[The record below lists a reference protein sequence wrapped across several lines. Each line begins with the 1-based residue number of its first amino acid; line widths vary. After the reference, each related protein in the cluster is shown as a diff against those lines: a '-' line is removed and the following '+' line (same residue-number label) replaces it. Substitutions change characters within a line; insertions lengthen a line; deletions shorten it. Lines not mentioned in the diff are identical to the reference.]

1 MKRVGIIICDRY
13 HTCAGGKCLRSL
25 RELHWPQ
32 ARRSALKRLTDA
44 IQWGVKLRCERRA
57 MLRCRGRIIAID
69 DLCKRELCEAYG
81 LQDSEVFV
89 AYNGVD
95 HERFNPESARPWRE
109 ELRGQHGIADDALST
124 ALLTFDCPCFVA
136 PAMNSRMWKHPATVE
151 NVRRLKE
158 RGVVF
163 IGPAEGPLACRDE
176 EGPGRMAEPAEIVER
191 LEEFFRAG
199 KRS

>member
-1 MKRVGIIICDRY
+1 MTSRSEPDRPLADKVVCLGVTGGIAAYKAAELCSMLVKRGAEV
-13 HTCAGGKCLRSL
+13 HVLMTAA
-25 RELHWPQ
+25 
-32 ARRSALKRLTDA
+32 ARRFVGELTFETLSHNPVVTELFSRSAEYDPEHVALA
-44 IQWGVKLRCERRA
+44 RRA
-57 MLRCRGRIIAID
+57 
-69 DLCKRELCEAYG
+69 
-81 LQDSEVFV
+81 STVVV
-89 AYNGVD
+89 APATANIL
-95 HERFNPESARPWRE
+95 AKMAC
-109 ELRGQHGIADDALST
+109 GIADDALST

-191 LEEFFRAG
+191 LVEFFRAG

>member
-1 MKRVGIIICDRY
+1 MTSRSEPDRPLADKVVCLGVTGGIAAYKAAELCSMLVKRGAEV
-13 HTCAGGKCLRSL
+13 HVLMTAA
-25 RELHWPQ
+25 
-32 ARRSALKRLTDA
+32 ARRFVGELTFETLSHNPVVTELFSRSAEYDPEHVALA
-44 IQWGVKLRCERRA
+44 RRA
-57 MLRCRGRIIAID
+57 SA
-69 DLCKRELCEAYG
+69 
-81 LQDSEVFV
+81 VVV
-89 AYNGVD
+89 APATANIL
-95 HERFNPESARPWRE
+95 AKMAC
-109 ELRGQHGIADDALST
+109 GIADDALST

-191 LEEFFRAG
+191 LVEFFRAG

>member
-1 MKRVGIIICDRY
+1 MTSRSEPDRPLADKVVCLGVTGGIAAYKAAELCSMLVKRGAEV
-13 HTCAGGKCLRSL
+13 HVLMTAA
-25 RELHWPQ
+25 
-32 ARRSALKRLTDA
+32 ARRFVGELTFETLSHNPVVTELFSRSAEYDPEHVALA
-44 IQWGVKLRCERRA
+44 RRA
-57 MLRCRGRIIAID
+57 SA
-69 DLCKRELCEAYG
+69 
-81 LQDSEVFV
+81 VVV
-89 AYNGVD
+89 APATANIL
-95 HERFNPESARPWRE
+95 AKMAC
-109 ELRGQHGIADDALST
+109 GIADDALST
-124 ALLTFDCPCFVA
+124 ALLTFDCPCFAA

-191 LEEFFRAG
+191 LVEFFRAG

>member
-1 MKRVGIIICDRY
+1 MSSPNEADRPLACKVVCLGVTGGIAAYKAAELCSMLVKRGAEV
-13 HTCAGGKCLRSL
+13 HVLMTAA
-25 RELHWPQ
+25 
-32 ARRSALKRLTDA
+32 ARRFVGELTFETLSHNPVITELFSRSAEYDPEHVALA
-44 IQWGVKLRCERRA
+44 RRA
-57 MLRCRGRIIAID
+57 SA
-69 DLCKRELCEAYG
+69 A
-81 LQDSEVFV
+81 VV
-89 AYNGVD
+89 APATANIL
-95 HERFNPESARPWRE
+95 AKMAC
-109 ELRGQHGIADDALST
+109 GIADDALST

>member
-1 MKRVGIIICDRY
+1 LSSPNEADRPLACKVVCLGVTGGIAAYKAAELCSMLVKRGAEV
-13 HTCAGGKCLRSL
+13 HVLMTAA
-25 RELHWPQ
+25 
-32 ARRSALKRLTDA
+32 ARRFVGELTFETLSHNPVITELFSRSAEYDPEHVALA
-44 IQWGVKLRCERRA
+44 RRA
-57 MLRCRGRIIAID
+57 SA
-69 DLCKRELCEAYG
+69 A
-81 LQDSEVFV
+81 VV
-89 AYNGVD
+89 APATANIL
-95 HERFNPESARPWRE
+95 AKMAC
-109 ELRGQHGIADDALST
+109 GIADDALST

>member
-1 MKRVGIIICDRY
+1 MSSPNEADRPLAGKVVCLGVTGGIAAYKAAELCSMLVKRGAEV
-13 HTCAGGKCLRSL
+13 HVLMTAA
-25 RELHWPQ
+25 
-32 ARRSALKRLTDA
+32 ARRFVGELTFETLSHNPVITELFSRSAEYDPEHVALA
-44 IQWGVKLRCERRA
+44 RRA
-57 MLRCRGRIIAID
+57 SA
-69 DLCKRELCEAYG
+69 
-81 LQDSEVFV
+81 VVV
-89 AYNGVD
+89 APATANIL
-95 HERFNPESARPWRE
+95 AKMAC
-109 ELRGQHGIADDALST
+109 GIADDALST